1 LKLFLSLTVLFLAIS
16 LLLFQSNSFTKAEIT
31 SNARF
36 SVVSEENG
44 LVAISYAVGKQF
56 IVTNNTGKTIEIVD
70 IKLIGDSNNRIIELK
85 EKGTFLQAG
94 GINKFNITA
103 DPKKLKGKVIQL
115 KVRWKGGSAVI
126 NSNIPESFIKQ
137 MEMEVEDENKNE
149 KKVEQAKEKDKEKGK
164 EKAKEQE
171 KEVKQSKQKLDQ
183 ERVNAEVE
191 EEPVIPEV
199 EEESV
204 TPEVEEEPVTPE
216 VEEEPVIPE
225 VVEESVTPEIEEE
238 PVIPEVVEESVTPEV
253 EEEPVESEVVG
264 EQPNPED
271 EDK

>member
-1 LKLFLSLTVLFLAIS
+1 MKLFFSLTILFLAIS

-31 SNARF
+31 SKARF

-70 IKLIGDSNNRIIELK
+70 IKLIGDSNNRIIEIK
-85 EKGTFLQAG
+85 EKGTFLQDG

-199 EEESV
+199 VEES
-204 TPEVEEEPVTPE
+204 VTPE

-225 VVEESVTPEIEEE
+225 VVEESVTPEVEEE

-264 EQPNPED
+264 EQSNPED